1 MTPPARRSVGATAG
15 PVLSEVVPTVSV
27 MPSPSART
35 ARPPRPTYLCGE
47 CGWST
52 PRWAGRCGQCQ
63 SWGTLQETAPGA
75 RGTGAGGLGR
85 TATGRT
91 WAAGGTVTVAR
102 PVTVPARPVGHVA
115 ANAVHALSTG
125 VGEVDRV
132 LGGGFVP
139 GAVVLLAGEPG
150 VGKSTLL
157 LDVAARWARHRSP
170 VLYVSGE
177 ESAAQV
183 RLRAERIEAL
193 DQRLFL
199 AAETELG
206 AVLTHAATVLGEGDR
221 ADGGP
226 GGGGMLVLDSVQTV
240 SSADLDGAPGG
251 VAQVREVAGALIA
264 LAKQCGHVVVLVGH
278 VTKDGSVAGPRTL
291 EHLVDVVLEVSGDRT
306 SSLRVL
312 RALKNRYGPTEEIG
326 CFDLSDTGVVEV
338 PDPSG
343 LFLSRHHEP
352 VAGTCVT
359 VAAEGARPLVAELQA
374 LVAPAPPGAPP
385 RRTSNGLD
393 SGRVAMV
400 LAVLQRRARIPLHLQ
415 EVFAATVGGV
425 RLTEP
430 AVDLALALALT
441 SAAADVPLPAGL
453 VAIGEIGLAG
463 ELRPVPAVARRIA
476 EAARLGF
483 THAFVPSGTLNPT
496 GQQATVGKLTVHEFP
511 DVASALA
518 GAGLGTPA
526 ARAGRAA
533 AEPGYRVDPRGG
545 RNGRHGRGDRGGSG
559 PDAGGPGGG
568 ERAAGRREDPR
579 DEAPED
585 WSQD

>member
-1 MTPPARRSVGATAG
+1 VVVPSVGPMTSSTRAPRAT
-15 PVLSEVVPTVSV
+15 
-27 MPSPSART
+27 
-35 ARPPRPTYLCGE
+35 RPTHRCSE
-47 CGWST
+47 CGWSA
-52 PRWAGRCGQCQ
+52 PRWAGRCAQCQ
-63 SWGTLQETAPGA
+63 AWGTLQEGPPAHSP
-75 RGTGAGGLGR
+75 TGSGRAAAGGGR
-85 TATGRT
+85 G
-91 WAAGGTVTVAR
+91 WAPGGTVTVAR
-102 PVTVPARPVGHVA
+102 PVAVPARPVGHVTA
-115 ANAVHALSTG
+115 GVVRPLSTG

-132 LGGGFVP
+132 LGGGLVP

-170 VLYVSGE
+170 VLYVTGE
-177 ESAAQV
+177 ESASQV
-183 RLRAERIEAL
+183 RLRAERIGAL
-193 DQRLFL
+193 DERLLL

-206 AVLTHAATVLGEGDR
+206 AVLTHASAVLG
-221 ADGGP
+221 DGP
-226 GGGGMLVLDSVQTV
+226 EGGMLVLDSVQTV

-251 VAQVREVAGALIA
+251 VAQVREVAGALIG
-264 LAKQCGHVVVLVGH
+264 LAKGCGHVVVLVGH

-291 EHLVDVVLEVSGDRT
+291 EHLVDVVLEVSGDRS

-312 RALKNRYGPTEEIG
+312 RAMKNRYGPTEEIG
-326 CFDLSDTGVVEV
+326 CFDLSERGVVEI

-343 LFLSRHHEP
+343 LFLSRHAAP

-374 LVAPAPPGAPP
+374 LVAPAPPGSPP

-393 SGRVAMV
+393 AGRVAMV

-441 SAAADVPLPAGL
+441 SAAADLPLPPGL

-463 ELRPVPAVARRIA
+463 ELRPVPALGRRLA

-483 THAFVPSGTLNPT
+483 SHAVVPAGTLDRSGAGAVPRSLRVS
-496 GQQATVGKLTVHEFP
+496 GYA
-511 DVASALA
+511 DVAAALA
-518 GAGLGTPA
+518 GAGLATP
-526 ARAGRAA
+526 AGRA
-533 AEPGYRVDPRGG
+533 EGG
-545 RNGRHGRGDRGGSG
+545 DGAGASGRELIGRGDRARVLGGDRSFRT
-559 PDAGGPGGG
+559 PQR
-568 ERAAGRREDPR
+568 RA
-579 DEAPED
+579 
-585 WSQD
+585 S